1 MHYLV
6 GTTSVHTTA
15 AICDYLDERATADD
29 TVTVV
34 AVAPT
39 DDATARRDA
48 QEALNVAPVR
58 LATVGEVRTELRE
71 DDDDPAAVL
80 LEEAATA
87 EADELLI
94 TPREVTADASSGVG
108 TTARALLEEASSPVV
123 VVPVSEL

>member
-15 AICDYLDERATADD
+15 VICDYLDERATAED

-58 LATVGEVRTELRE
+58 LATVGGVRTELRE
-71 DDDDPAAVL
+71 DDDDPAATL
-80 LEEAATA
+80 LEEATTVG
-87 EADELLI
+87 ADELLI
-94 TPREVTADASSGVG
+94 TPHEVTADASSGVG
-108 TTARALLEEASSPVV
+108 STARTVLEEASLPVV
-123 VVPVSEL
+123 AVPAPEL

>member
-34 AVAPT
+34 AVASA

-71 DDDDPAAVL
+71 DDDDPAAGL

-94 TPREVTADASSGVG
+94 TPREVTADATSGVG
-108 TTARALLEEASSPVV
+108 TTARALLEESSLPVV
-123 VVPVSEL
+123 VVPASEL